1 MKKTVL
7 YVSLFALLLVTA
19 LAFVAF
25 EYGSAV
31 SRRGLSDLRVTANSS
46 RNPATVSIDGGLV
59 SSALAVRSVK
69 QHRKGRCI
77 VVVVREVPVREGR
90 VSGTFH
96 LDVAVP
102 DDVDEI
108 AFGDSHDV
116 IWHR

>member
-1 MKKTVL
+1 MIKTVS
-7 YVSLFALLLVTA
+7 YVCFFALLLVTA
-19 LAFVAF
+19 IVFVEY
-25 EYGSAV
+25 EYGSPV
-31 SRRGLSDLRVTANSS
+31 SRRGLSDLKITANSS
-46 RNPATVSIDGGLV
+46 RNPTTVSIDGGLV
-59 SSALAVRSVK
+59 SSSLAVSSVK

-102 DDVDEI
+102 GDIDEI
-108 AFGDSHDV
+108 AFGEPHDV